1 MITSLRSIVQHLIR
15 EEFRRLKEAQFEELQ
30 DVCSTSG
37 STHEMNMCMKGGKK
51 YFLKFPNENPFATHD
66 VSLQTLVEFLSYSI
80 YSLYTGVTIPEFE
93 LVYHKG
99 AQRVG
104 LITSP
109 ASGKQMARRVDNIES
124 FAKGLSAGIYVDV
137 LLANWD
143 AAGTGNSF
151 YDDATGIAT
160 RIDPGGALTY
170 RAQGSRKGDK
180 FSEDAPELHSM
191 LSPGYGGSGKVYQ
204 YSDLKLAADTF
215 LSVPWGAIESKINT
229 VQEEVSKELNDMNQT
244 GIQSQW
250 LSEVEEIKRKLK
262 ARHAKVKEHAESTLR
277 I

>member
-15 EEFRRLKEAQFEELQ
+15 EEFRRLKEAQFEELS

-51 YFLKFPNENPFATHD
+51 YFLKFPNENPLATHD

-191 LSPGYGGSGKVYQ
+191 LSPSYGGSGKVYQ

-229 VQEEVSKELNDMNQT
+229 VQKEVSKELNNMHQT

-250 LSEVEEIKRKLK
+250 IDEVEEIKRKLK
-262 ARHAKVKEHAESTLR
+262 ERHAKVKEHAESTLNP
-277 I
+277 